1 MSEETIQKI
10 LWEEK
15 CVKQRR
21 LTRISEDTVRRSNIP
36 VTGESERIGKRKE
49 KIGRIDGGWEWS
61 KIDENIDR

>member
-49 KIGRIDGGWEWS
+49 KIGRIDGG
-61 KIDENIDR
+61 